1 MSRATQNALL
11 LLLGLATG
19 LIALKGTY
27 LHYVR
32 PLLLPWLIVA
42 SVVLIVLAIVALVR
56 DLRGV
61 GGAAGERCDGDRH
74 SDGGGHRH
82 RPWVVW
88 MLLVPVAVLAFVVPP
103 PLGARGATPQ
113 VAAANAPHRRPFP
126 PLPAE
131 RAPVVSLPD
140 VMMRAATDS
149 AGTLD
154 NRLITVVGFTIN
166 DGGAVDLG
174 RVVIICCA
182 ADAQLA
188 RVRLTGPGLTPYPDN
203 TWLQVEGKVVPGSS
217 TPQTSFVPTMTVS
230 AVTKVDKPA
239 NTYAY

>member
-1 MSRATQNALL
+1 LSRITQNSLL
-11 LLLGLATG
+11 LLLGLATA

-32 PLLLPWLIVA
+32 PQLLPWLLVA
-42 SVVLIVLAIVALVR
+42 SAVLVVLAVVAIVRDVR
-56 DLRGV
+56 RV
-61 GGAAGERCDGDRH
+61 GTDAEENDEEHD
-74 SDGGGHRH
+74 DGHRH
-82 RPWVVW
+82 RPWIVW
-88 MLLVPVAVLAFVVPP
+88 LLLVPIAVLAFVVPP
-103 PLGARGATPQ
+103 PLGARGATPE
-113 VAAANAPHRRPFP
+113 VAAASAPHLRPFP
-126 PLPAE
+126 PLPAG

-154 NRLITVVGFTIN
+154 DRLITVVGFTMS

-188 RVRLTGPGLTPYPDN
+188 RVRLTGPGLAGYPDD
-203 TWLQVEGKVVPGSS
+203 TWLRVEGKVVPKSS
-217 TPQTSFVPTMTVS
+217 TPQTSFVPTMAVS
-230 AVTKVDKPA
+230 SVTRIDRPT

>member
-1 MSRATQNALL
+1 MSRVTQNTLL
-11 LLLGLATG
+11 LLVGLATG

-42 SVVLIVLAIVALVR
+42 SVVLIVLAIVAIVQ
-56 DLRGV
+56 DLRR
-61 GGAAGERCDGDRH
+61 AGTAPDGDGH
-74 SDGGGHRH
+74 SDGHRH

-88 MLLVPVAVLAFVVPP
+88 LLLVPIAVLAFVVPP
-103 PLGARGATPQ
+103 PLGARGATPET
-113 VAAANAPHRRPFP
+113 AAANTPHRRPFP

-131 RAPVVSLPD
+131 RAPLVSLPD

-149 AGTLD
+149 AATLD
-154 NRLITVVGFTIN
+154 DRLITVVGFTIN

-188 RVRLTGPGLTPYPDN
+188 RVRLTGPPLTAYPDD
-203 TWLQVEGKVVPGSS
+203 TWLRVEGKVVPGSS
-217 TPQTSFVPTMTVS
+217 TAQTSFVPTISVS
-230 AVTKVDKPA
+230 SATKIDKPA

>member
-1 MSRATQNALL
+1 LSRITQNALL

-42 SVVLIVLAIVALVR
+42 SAVLIVLGVVAIVR
-56 DLRGV
+56 DLRRV
-61 GGAAGERCDGDRH
+61 GAAAEPDEAGHEH
-74 SDGGGHRH
+74 GHRH
-82 RPWVVW
+82 RGGVVW
-88 MLLVPVAVLAFVVPP
+88 LLLVPVAVLAFVVPP

-113 VAAANAPHRRPFP
+113 VAAAAMPHRSFP
-126 PLPAE
+126 PLPAGQ
-131 RAPVVSLPD
+131 APVVSLPD
-140 VMMRAATDS
+140 VMMRAAIDS
-149 AGTLD
+149 AGTLND
-154 NRLITVVGFTIN
+154 RLITVVGFTMK
-166 DGGAVDLG
+166 DGEAVNLG

-188 RVRLTGPGLTPYPDN
+188 RVRLTGPGLTAYPDD
-203 TWLQVEGKVVPGSS
+203 TWLRVEGKIVPESS
-217 TPQTSFVPTMTVS
+217 TAQTSFVPTMTVS
-230 AVTKVDKPA
+230 SVTAIDRPA